1 MYYVIKKSL
10 KIASRNVLEIR
21 FVASMAARVEVER
34 SGTVHYLEQDL
45 GTVLILSCVRN
56 KSARRRSWKER
67 KKKKKKWKEVHAMSC
82 WVGKDARESFL
93 GKSSHVPALS
103 DAANLL
109 ERSSLE
115 KSYFLRHAAFPS
127 LLLRSFQRS
136 LLLLPIREIW
146 LFDHS
151 HISSRY
157 DFDETIHR
165 YFVNFTF
172 HLFSWFIS
180 PIMKLHKVY
189 SEVYIGVKDEF
200 SKMD

>member
-21 FVASMAARVEVER
+21 FVASMATRVEVER

-67 KKKKKKWKEVHAMSC
+67 EREKEWKEVHAMSC

-115 KSYFLRHAAFPS
+115 KSYFLRHAAFPPS
-127 LLLRSFQRS
+127 LPTFSSHSPNLS
-136 LLLLPIREIW
+136 LFPRFFLVFKI
-146 LFDHS
+146 
-151 HISSRY
+151 
-157 DFDETIHR
+157 
-165 YFVNFTF
+165 
-172 HLFSWFIS
+172 
-180 PIMKLHKVY
+180 
-189 SEVYIGVKDEF
+189 
-200 SKMD
+200 